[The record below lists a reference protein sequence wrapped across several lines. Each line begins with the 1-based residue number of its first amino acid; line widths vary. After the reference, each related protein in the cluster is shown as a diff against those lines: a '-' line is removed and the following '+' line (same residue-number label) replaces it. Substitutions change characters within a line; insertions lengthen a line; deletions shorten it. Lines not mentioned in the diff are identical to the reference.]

1 MLLPDFP
8 VTKLNWIFHGK
19 CEIDIW
25 CKIPSTWHQA
35 GPRCHTPCAYPAPGV
50 QHQANWH
57 LLCNHCLD
65 TFLSRLHSR
74 YVLQKQCAADKTQ
87 TCRIRLLNNIWR
99 VEVQIQHTSAKPRE
113 EWANKVILG
122 WWRNLLKQ
130 MQCNIKK
137 MEVEEIKIK
146 PYWSTL
152 LRTSRSELKGISE
165 GKRKRFSF

>member
-1 MLLPDFP
+1 MWLSHCMLLPDFP

-57 LLCNHCLD
+57 LLCNHCVH

-87 TCRIRLLNNIWR
+87 TCRIRLLNNIC
-99 VEVQIQHTSAKPRE
+99 
-113 EWANKVILG
+113 
-122 WWRNLLKQ
+122 LLKSWSSNTAHLRQ
-130 MQCNIKK
+130 AEGGMSEQGDSRMVAKFVETNAMQYKK
-137 MEVEEIKIK
+137 NGGG
-146 PYWSTL
+146 
-152 LRTSRSELKGISE
+152 RDQN
-165 GKRKRFSF
+165 